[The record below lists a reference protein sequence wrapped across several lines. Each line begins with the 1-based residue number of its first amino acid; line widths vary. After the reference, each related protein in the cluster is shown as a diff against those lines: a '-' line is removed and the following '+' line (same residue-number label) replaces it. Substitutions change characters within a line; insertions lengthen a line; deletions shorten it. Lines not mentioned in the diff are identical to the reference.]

1 MPADLPMQEAEG
13 GAAVPRREVPEMTL
27 ADLQEQCWA
36 ALPPIRKRLAG
47 RQAVDDI
54 VTLAVENWAGE
65 YLNACQDND
74 QRGVYVTALLGQVK
88 RGHQVLSGKEPQ
100 EYGFIW
106 MILLQ
111 AVAVAAIEWLVK
123 WWLDRRANR
132 VLMTVWQ
139 HELTK

>member
-13 GAAVPRREVPEMTL
+13 GAAVHRLQGGTMTF
-27 ADLQEQCWA
+27 ADLQAECWA
-36 ALPPIRKRLAG
+36 ALPPIRKRLVG
-47 RQAVDDI
+47 RETVNDLVQA
-54 VTLAVENWAGE
+54 AVENWGSD

-74 QRGVYVTALLGQVK
+74 QRGVYVHALLGQVK
-88 RGHQVLSGKEPQ
+88 RAHQVVSGKDAN

-106 MILLQ
+106 VFLLQ

>member
-1 MPADLPMQEAEG
+1 
-13 GAAVPRREVPEMTL
+13 MTL

-36 ALPPIRKRLAG
+36 AMPPIRKRMVG
-47 RQAVDDI
+47 RDTVNDF

-65 YLNACQDND
+65 YLGACQDND
-74 QRGVYVTALLGQVK
+74 QRQVYVHALLNHIK
-88 RGHQVLSGKEPQ
+88 RGHQLSTGREPA

-106 MILLQ
+106 AFLLQ
-111 AVAVAAIEWLVK
+111 AVAAAVIQWLVT

-132 VLMTVWQ
+132 ALMTVWQ

>member
-1 MPADLPMQEAEG
+1 
-13 GAAVPRREVPEMTL
+13 MTF
-27 ADLQEQCWA
+27 ADLQSECWA

-47 RQAVDDI
+47 RKAVDEF
-54 VTLAVENWAGE
+54 VQLAVENWAGE
-65 YLNACQDND
+65 YLGACQDNQ
-74 QRGVYVTALLGQVK
+74 QRDVYVNALLGHVK
-88 RGHQVLSGKEPQ
+88 RGHQMMSGKEPQ

-132 VLMTVWQ
+132 ALMTVWQ
-139 HELTK
+139 HELTR

>member
-13 GAAVPRREVPEMTL
+13 GAAVPRREVQAMTF
-27 ADLQEQCWA
+27 ADLQAECWA
-36 ALPPIRKRLAG
+36 ALPPIRKRLVG
-47 RQAVDDI
+47 RETVDDL
-54 VTLAVENWAGE
+54 VQAAVENWAGE
-65 YLNACQDND
+65 YLTACQDNA
-74 QRGVYVTALLGQVK
+74 QRGVYVHALLGEVK
-88 RGHQVLSGKEPQ
+88 RAHQVVSGKDAN

-106 MILLQ
+106 VFLLQ